1 MHLIQW
7 SKKIWGKRIIV
18 FCTPTLCSCRCV
30 EYHRWSFLKA
40 VYIGANACMKRA
52 KISHYHQSI
61 LQRILQRM
69 QKWLIVIVI
78 EHKTIYIRSAC
89 GMCTELYISQK
100 FRSKRVIQV
109 LVTVSCPLHCSHCTH
124 SAVLLVMLSTLPST
138 IVQYSREL
146 PETRGKVVSVLSS
159 LSPASSLSPDPR
171 TWHIAFIRPG

>member
-1 MHLIQW
+1 MQMRRVSQVLLFK
-7 SKKIWGKRIIV
+7 SK
-18 FCTPTLCSCRCV
+18 FFFMT
-30 EYHRWSFLKA
+30 
-40 VYIGANACMKRA
+40 VYISANACMKRA

-69 QKWLIVIVI
+69 QKWVIVIVMTHGAQNNI
-78 EHKTIYIRSAC
+78 MIAR

-100 FRSKRVIQV
+100 LYSKRVIQV

-159 LSPASSLSPDPR
+159 LSPASSLSPDPG
-171 TWHIAFIRPG
+171 T